1 MVKYL
6 GSDYILNSG
15 GARGAD
21 SEFEIIGREFGL
33 IHFNHYWFGKMNP
46 FSKKEDEISLEDYNE
61 GVKMVY
67 EANKIL
73 KRQNLEKYMNLLAR
87 NWSQVKYSDAIYAI
101 STLKNNKEVNG
112 GTSWA
117 CVFGIL
123 SDKPV
128 YVFEQDK
135 EQWYFWNENKFE
147 VCCTP
152 KLTLNFAGIGTR
164 NINSAGINAI
174 RNLYIK
180 TFK

>member
-1 MVKYL
+1 MGIKSTKEYVL
-6 GSDYILNSG
+6 HSG

-33 IHFNHYWFGKMNP
+33 IHFNHYWYGKRNP
-46 FSKKEDEISLEDYNE
+46 FSKIDDKISEEDYEE
-61 GVKMVY
+61 GVEMVY
-67 EANKIL
+67 KANKIL
-73 KRQNLEKYMNLLAR
+73 KRQNLDKYMNLLAR

-123 SDKPV
+123 TDKPV
-128 YVFEQDK
+128 YVFDQEK
-135 EQWYFWNENKFE
+135 EQWFFWNDNKFE
-147 VCCTP
+147 VCVCP

-164 NINSAGINAI
+164 EINQSGINAI
-174 RNLYIK
+174 RNLYTK
-180 TFK
+180 TLK